1 MSCPF
6 PPDSPFRC
14 LTSDKRSARLPHLAR
29 AIHSAALSASAKRC
43 ELIQAAY
50 AILVASTLFPDKF
63 RSEWLSGFD
72 DVAEIRIVE
81 GLADLLFCFD
91 MKVVRVHRV
100 AKRLLVNLSKPFQ
113 QTRWRTHNFVDFTF
127 IFDTLQKNSKQ
138 EKSMARSDMRDFEW
152 DFIKKLL
159 PNKSR
164 GVKRVDDR
172 RVINGILY
180 ALRTGIP
187 WRDMPEQYG
196 PWSTIYNRFN
206 RWSKA
211 GIWDMIF
218 EAIVDSHNVNTVMV
232 DSTSVRAHPTAAK
245 LKKTDK
251 RRCLGRSRGGL
262 GTKIHASNNQDGLP
276 LKLELTPNQAN
287 DAPPCGT
294 LLTGLQPGQWVLADK
309 AYDVNW
315 IRNMIWEQGAIDVI
329 PSKSNRKI
337 PKEFDKVMYRQRNKI
352 ERFFGRLKASFRRIA
367 TRYEHT
373 SANFLAM
380 IKLACVRL
388 WLEFY
393 EYAA

>member
-1 MSCPF
+1 
-6 PPDSPFRC
+6 
-14 LTSDKRSARLPHLAR
+14 
-29 AIHSAALSASAKRC
+29 
-43 ELIQAAY
+43 
-50 AILVASTLFPDKF
+50 
-63 RSEWLSGFD
+63 
-72 DVAEIRIVE
+72 
-81 GLADLLFCFD
+81 
-91 MKVVRVHRV
+91 
-100 AKRLLVNLSKPFQ
+100 
-113 QTRWRTHNFVDFTF
+113 
-127 IFDTLQKNSKQ
+127 
-138 EKSMARSDMRDFEW
+138 MARSDMRDFEW
-152 DFIKKLL
+152 DFIEKLL

-164 GVKRVDDR
+164 DVKRVDDR

-218 EAIVDSHNVNTVMV
+218 EAIVDFHNVDTVMV

-294 LLTGLQPGQWVLADK
+294 LLTGLQP
-309 AYDVNW
+309 
-315 IRNMIWEQGAIDVI
+315 
-329 PSKSNRKI
+329 
-337 PKEFDKVMYRQRNKI
+337 
-352 ERFFGRLKASFRRIA
+352 
-367 TRYEHT
+367 T
-373 SANFLAM
+373 SG
-380 IKLACVRL
+380 CVRL
-388 WLEFY
+388 TDVSVVGESPTERKGSHHFHR
-393 EYAA
+393 EPCACHREVSGEASVAACAGQAIEPRNRLCRMRRDFPGNRRQHFSAAFG

>member
-1 MSCPF
+1 
-6 PPDSPFRC
+6 
-14 LTSDKRSARLPHLAR
+14 
-29 AIHSAALSASAKRC
+29 
-43 ELIQAAY
+43 
-50 AILVASTLFPDKF
+50 
-63 RSEWLSGFD
+63 
-72 DVAEIRIVE
+72 
-81 GLADLLFCFD
+81 
-91 MKVVRVHRV
+91 
-100 AKRLLVNLSKPFQ
+100 
-113 QTRWRTHNFVDFTF
+113 
-127 IFDTLQKNSKQ
+127 
-138 EKSMARSDMRDFEW
+138 MARSDMRDFEW

-172 RVINGILY
+172 RVISGILY

-211 GIWDMIF
+211 GIWDKIF
-218 EAIVDSHNVNTVMV
+218 EAIVDSHNVDTVMV
-232 DSTSVRAHPTAAK
+232 DSTSIRAHPSAAK

-276 LKLELTPNQAN
+276 LKLELTPGQAN

-367 TRYEHT
+367 TRYEQT

>member
-1 MSCPF
+1 
-6 PPDSPFRC
+6 
-14 LTSDKRSARLPHLAR
+14 
-29 AIHSAALSASAKRC
+29 
-43 ELIQAAY
+43 
-50 AILVASTLFPDKF
+50 
-63 RSEWLSGFD
+63 
-72 DVAEIRIVE
+72 
-81 GLADLLFCFD
+81 
-91 MKVVRVHRV
+91 
-100 AKRLLVNLSKPFQ
+100 
-113 QTRWRTHNFVDFTF
+113 
-127 IFDTLQKNSKQ
+127 
-138 EKSMARSDMRDFEW
+138 MARSDMRDFEW
-152 DFIKKLL
+152 DFIEKLL

-218 EAIVDSHNVNTVMV
+218 EAIVDSHNVDTVMV

-287 DAPPCGT
+287 DAPPCET
-294 LLTGLQPGQWVLADK
+294 LLTGLQPGKLGWQTRRNATNNTMLAREK
-309 AYDVNW
+309 NCASS
-315 IRNMIWEQGAIDVI
+315 ILALTEPIHGG
-329 PSKSNRKI
+329 
-337 PKEFDKVMYRQRNKI
+337 QRTP
-352 ERFFGRLKASFRRIA
+352 RHCALS
-367 TRYEHT
+367 
-373 SANFLAM
+373 
-380 IKLACVRL
+380 
-388 WLEFY
+388 
-393 EYAA
+393 

>member
-1 MSCPF
+1 
-6 PPDSPFRC
+6 
-14 LTSDKRSARLPHLAR
+14 
-29 AIHSAALSASAKRC
+29 
-43 ELIQAAY
+43 
-50 AILVASTLFPDKF
+50 
-63 RSEWLSGFD
+63 
-72 DVAEIRIVE
+72 
-81 GLADLLFCFD
+81 
-91 MKVVRVHRV
+91 
-100 AKRLLVNLSKPFQ
+100 
-113 QTRWRTHNFVDFTF
+113 
-127 IFDTLQKNSKQ
+127 
-138 EKSMARSDMRDFEW
+138 MARSDMRDFEW
-152 DFIKKLL
+152 DFIEKLL
-159 PNKSR
+159 PYNSR

-211 GIWDMIF
+211 GIWDKIF
-218 EAIVDSHNVNTVMV
+218 EAIVDSHNVDTVMV
-232 DSTSVRAHPTAAK
+232 DSTSIRAHPSAAK

-262 GTKIHASNNQDGLP
+262 GTKIHASNNQNGLP
-276 LKLELTPNQAN
+276 LKLELTPGQAH
-287 DAPPCGT
+287 DAPPCET

-309 AYDVNW
+309 AYDVDW

-367 TRYEHT
+367 TRYEQT

>member
-1 MSCPF
+1 
-6 PPDSPFRC
+6 
-14 LTSDKRSARLPHLAR
+14 
-29 AIHSAALSASAKRC
+29 
-43 ELIQAAY
+43 
-50 AILVASTLFPDKF
+50 
-63 RSEWLSGFD
+63 
-72 DVAEIRIVE
+72 
-81 GLADLLFCFD
+81 
-91 MKVVRVHRV
+91 
-100 AKRLLVNLSKPFQ
+100 
-113 QTRWRTHNFVDFTF
+113 
-127 IFDTLQKNSKQ
+127 
-138 EKSMARSDMRDFEW
+138 MARSDMRDFEW
-152 DFIKKLL
+152 DFIEKLL

-172 RVINGILY
+172 RVINDILY

-218 EAIVDSHNVNTVMV
+218 EAIVDSHNVDTVMV

-393 EYAA
+393 EYAAYRIGDCLGKRQAEIEKHLFRRERDFLNIVNRHSTVTPIGVQFCPPCGTERQLGRSRSWTSSRGRSIPSFLCKLSLLAFPSLHEEKEFSQPDGGIKLGRRYPSWRVNVARFSTEYSGNNRLL

>member
-1 MSCPF
+1 
-6 PPDSPFRC
+6 
-14 LTSDKRSARLPHLAR
+14 
-29 AIHSAALSASAKRC
+29 
-43 ELIQAAY
+43 
-50 AILVASTLFPDKF
+50 
-63 RSEWLSGFD
+63 
-72 DVAEIRIVE
+72 
-81 GLADLLFCFD
+81 
-91 MKVVRVHRV
+91 
-100 AKRLLVNLSKPFQ
+100 
-113 QTRWRTHNFVDFTF
+113 
-127 IFDTLQKNSKQ
+127 
-138 EKSMARSDMRDFEW
+138 MARSDMRDFEW

-218 EAIVDSHNVNTVMV
+218 EAIVDSHNVDTVMV

-393 EYAA
+393 EYAAYRNNRRRMNYYELAKKGYPIGSGEVEAANKVLVTHRLKRSGQRWGRDGGQGVLSFRALLKSDRFERAWSMVVPRMERSKKQWEPVRTAANNGRQILEAA

>member
-1 MSCPF
+1 
-6 PPDSPFRC
+6 
-14 LTSDKRSARLPHLAR
+14 
-29 AIHSAALSASAKRC
+29 
-43 ELIQAAY
+43 
-50 AILVASTLFPDKF
+50 
-63 RSEWLSGFD
+63 
-72 DVAEIRIVE
+72 
-81 GLADLLFCFD
+81 
-91 MKVVRVHRV
+91 
-100 AKRLLVNLSKPFQ
+100 
-113 QTRWRTHNFVDFTF
+113 
-127 IFDTLQKNSKQ
+127 
-138 EKSMARSDMRDFEW
+138 MARSDMRDFEW
-152 DFIKKLL
+152 DFIEKLL

-218 EAIVDSHNVNTVMV
+218 EAIVDSHNVDTVMV

-352 ERFFGRLKASFRRIA
+352 ERFFGRLKASFHRIA

>member
-1 MSCPF
+1 MAFCTL
-6 PPDSPFRC
+6 C
-14 LTSDKRSARLPHLAR
+14 ALA
-29 AIHSAALSASAKRC
+29 
-43 ELIQAAY
+43 
-50 AILVASTLFPDKF
+50 
-63 RSEWLSGFD
+63 
-72 DVAEIRIVE
+72 
-81 GLADLLFCFD
+81 
-91 MKVVRVHRV
+91 
-100 AKRLLVNLSKPFQ
+100 
-113 QTRWRTHNFVDFTF
+113 
-127 IFDTLQKNSKQ
+127 
-138 EKSMARSDMRDFEW
+138 
-152 DFIKKLL
+152 
-159 PNKSR
+159 SR
-164 GVKRVDDR
+164 GGICLNSTARGQSITASIAGQRPGFGTSKLSWILTTIRHGGFQRRYRV
-172 RVINGILY
+172 L
-180 ALRTGIP
+180 L
-187 WRDMPEQYG
+187 
-196 PWSTIYNRFN
+196 
-206 RWSKA
+206 
-211 GIWDMIF
+211 
-218 EAIVDSHNVNTVMV
+218 
-232 DSTSVRAHPTAAK
+232 K